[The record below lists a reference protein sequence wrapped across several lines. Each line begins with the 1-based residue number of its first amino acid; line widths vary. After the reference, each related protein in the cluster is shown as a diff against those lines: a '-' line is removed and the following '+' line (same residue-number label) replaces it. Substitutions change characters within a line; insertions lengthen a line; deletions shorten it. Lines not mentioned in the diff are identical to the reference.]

1 MNINGNKEIDIFLTT
16 ESEINLI
23 VVSEKIIKNIPIKNV
38 KIFNLEYLEFSFD
51 KVITKR
57 GVKDKTKI

>member
-23 VVSEKIIKNIPIKNV
+23 VVSEKIIKNIPTKNV

-57 GVKDKTKI
+57 GVKDNTKI